1 MWKSKVV
8 SFWTPVHLNDWNRN
22 SWNSCSLWPQQGRY
36 LGGGQLSGSPAAAAA
51 ERVDSSGHGPAARL
65 KVDGGR
71 LQWLR
76 ARHRLLS
83 VNVCGYHGNGSL
95 GRHHGD
101 GDALTGRLDERQRLS
116 RPNRTASDRQL
127 LQRDRRETDRWDR
140 QITAR
145 EGEWDGDA
153 SVCVWG
159 PQSVCTLSKPHTP
172 PETTFP
178 CCMKMLQTKP
188 WLRLK
193 SCVQSVLLP
202 LRLHQSGHSLKHL
215 QARSHD
221 TQYLYTLWM

>member
-36 LGGGQLSGSPAAAAA
+36 LGGGQLSGSPAAAA

-71 LQWLR
+71 LQWLQ

-145 EGEWDGDA
+145 EEEWDGERERETEMLP
-153 SVCVWG
+153 SVCEG
-159 PQSVCTLSKPHTP
+159 LS
-172 PETTFP
+172 
-178 CCMKMLQTKP
+178 L
-188 WLRLK
+188 
-193 SCVQSVLLP
+193 SVLWVHLT
-202 LRLHQSGHSLKHL
+202 LLLKLHFPAVWRCCKQSRGW
-215 QARSHD
+215 D
-221 TQYLYTLWM
+221 